1 MKKSIKTTITAA
13 ISGALALTVFTGCS
27 GANTEFNATKEIT
40 VITREEG
47 SGTRDAF
54 VELTGVLVKGG
65 DTKTDNTRADA
76 VTLNGTEAV
85 ITNVKGNNAAI
96 GYISLGSLNDTVK
109 ALKIEDVEPTAENV
123 KSGAYKISRPF
134 NIAYKGDISGLTKDF
149 VDFILSSEGQSVVAD
164 EGYVTVSENT
174 EYTSS
179 KPQGKITIAGS
190 SSVAPVM
197 EKLIEAYKTV
207 NTGADIE
214 LQTSD
219 SSAGMQAV
227 MSGTCD
233 IGMAS
238 RDLKDTESELISLTI
253 AKDGIAVIVNTGNTA
268 DSLTMEQVKTIYTG
282 EATAWSDIIK

>member
-123 KSGAYKISRPF
+123 KNGAYKISRPF

>member
-96 GYISLGSLNDTVK
+96 GYISLGSLNETVK

-123 KSGAYKISRPF
+123 KNGAYKISRPF

>member
-1 MKKSIKTTITAA
+1 M
-13 ISGALALTVFTGCS
+13 
-27 GANTEFNATKEIT
+27 
-40 VITREEG
+40 
-47 SGTRDAF
+47 
-54 VELTGVLVKGG
+54 
-65 DTKTDNTRADA
+65 
-76 VTLNGTEAV
+76 
-85 ITNVKGNNAAI
+85 
-96 GYISLGSLNDTVK
+96 
-109 ALKIEDVEPTAENV
+109 
-123 KSGAYKISRPF
+123 
-134 NIAYKGDISGLTKDF
+134 
-149 VDFILSSEGQSVVAD
+149 AD

-174 EYTSS
+174 EYTSA

-197 EKLIEAYKTV
+197 EKLIEAYKSV